1 MSITGSNKVDKKTKF
16 YHSKMNPKPINPLYK
31 RKIDWT
37 KIPLVGG
44 FMDKKRSI

>member
-1 MSITGSNKVDKKTKF
+1 MSNKPVHNGAKPKMYSGKKSTT
-16 YHSKMNPKPINPLYK
+16 PKNPLYE

-44 FMDKKRSI
+44 YLAKKRSV

>member
-1 MSITGSNKVDKKTKF
+1 MSNKPKHNSPLPKEYRTTK
-16 YHSKMNPKPINPLYK
+16 STTPKNPLYE